1 MHLKKRT
8 HLKLGELSS
17 LFIVHN
23 ITISWQY
30 QLHGLWFYFLLRDN
44 ELTLL
49 LTNYATQPVSNHRKI
64 KSHNLRN
71 CLITFD
77 TQLKTILNNICNL
90 QSAGIMEDFPNNSTS
105 KKHTK
110 ANLSEEKKAIWS
122 QYMFLHSLD
131 NDKRPRNCE
140 LSEYKLLNFFASTFA
155 QSTRAERVEVPTDK
169 KSVSALFW
177 NQSDWRV

>member
-49 LTNYATQPVSNHRKI
+49 LTNYATQPVSNHSKI
-64 KSHNLRN
+64 KSHNLSN

-90 QSAGIMEDFPNNSTS
+90 QSAGIMEGFPNNSTN
-105 KKHTK
+105 KKHPKTK
-110 ANLSEEKKAIWS
+110 FRLLYQIKTHLSEEKKAIWS

-131 NDKRPRNCE
+131 NDIRPRNCE
-140 LSEYKLLNFFASTFA
+140 LLE
-155 QSTRAERVEVPTDK
+155 
-169 KSVSALFW
+169 
-177 NQSDWRV
+177 